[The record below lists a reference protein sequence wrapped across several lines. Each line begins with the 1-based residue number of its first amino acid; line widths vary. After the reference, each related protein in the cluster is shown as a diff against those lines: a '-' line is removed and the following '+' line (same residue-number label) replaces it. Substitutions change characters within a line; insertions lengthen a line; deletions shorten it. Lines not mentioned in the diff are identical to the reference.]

1 MRILHLPNDV
11 KFYPT
16 QITVLYLWKVNTVQ
30 WAVQYMSALSQENI
44 RIIGTVRAHRDTIW
58 VKKTLLT
65 EQLLYITYFRIVDI
79 INSSRNYLNNS
90 MIISIKSLNDRRG
103 GIFEANDKLSLLT
116 VSSKNKGK
124 RGSLGLWKSP
134 KSTPFLNIYDIYEH

>member
-44 RIIGTVRAHRDTIW
+44 RIIGTVRAHSDTIW
-58 VKKTLLT
+58 VKKTNIIDRT
-65 EQLLYITYFRIVDI
+65 ITVYNIFPHCRNFLVDI

-103 GIFEANDKLSLLT
+103 GIFEANDKLSLL
-116 VSSKNKGK
+116 K
-124 RGSLGLWKSP
+124 
-134 KSTPFLNIYDIYEH
+134 F